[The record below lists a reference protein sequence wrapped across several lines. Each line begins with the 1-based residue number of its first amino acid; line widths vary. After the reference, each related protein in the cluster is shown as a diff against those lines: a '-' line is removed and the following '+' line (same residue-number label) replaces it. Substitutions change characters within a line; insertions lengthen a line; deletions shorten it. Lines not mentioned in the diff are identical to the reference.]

1 MYKPQTEG
9 KFEFLWR
16 GLRGRAMK
24 ELRLENLEG
33 LNFFKGLT
41 GRTLKELRLEVCS
54 RCVIKC
60 PSKCIKNKSQGS
72 LE

>member
-1 MYKPQTEG
+1 
-9 KFEFLWR
+9 
-16 GLRGRAMK
+16 MK